1 MSGLFFVLIFH
12 FLDKPIL
19 AHRTTTGDSYYKG
32 QRLTVS
38 CTAPKVSADTAFYL
52 LAMNI
57 GTGSIQCQLSSGQW
71 TSGHIGDLSGIEY
84 SAITNDDCN
93 LPMNANT
100 ITVNFNITEGLKDKE
115 ITCQLPVTN
124 TISDSTLN
132 ILQLKSKY
140 FITLALHEPLMLLQ
154 KVLSPQLFSTKP
166 RVSFSFFFV

>member
-1 MSGLFFVLIFH
+1 M
-12 FLDKPIL
+12 
-19 AHRTTTGDSYYKG
+19 
-32 QRLTVS
+32 S
-38 CTAPKVSADTAFYL
+38 CTAPKVSADAAFYL

-71 TSGHIGDLSGIEY
+71 TSGRIGDLLSGIEY

-115 ITCQLPVTN
+115 ITCELPVTN

-132 ILQLKSKY
+132 IQQLISKY
-140 FITLALHEPLMLLQ
+140 ITLALHEPLMLLQ